1 MELKKVKIS
10 DIKQGDIR
18 HTTLPDELVERIKKF
33 KELLGDVDKSTLDET
48 IDNFKRDMHPE
59 KEVRI
64 WEHIASVYNA
74 YITEKSITDFN
85 TRREIFS
92 IILRLSMGMEL
103 KDFNDIKILNK
114 EQLENIIY
122 NYNPLTLND
131 II

>member
-1 MELKKVKIS
+1 MELKKINIS
-10 DIKQGDIR
+10 DIKQGDVR
-18 HTTLPDELVERIKKF
+18 HAILPDELVERIKKF

-74 YITEKSITDFN
+74 YITEKSITDFA

-103 KDFNDIKILNK
+103 KDFKNIKILNK

-122 NYNPLTLND
+122 NYNPLTLKD
-131 II
+131 VM